1 MISTPEIIQ
10 NTIALLR
17 SLYPVISSVITSIQ
31 TVSYSYCVTVQ
42 SWLPKNDSIQFPYTY
57 LLIILHSTQS
67 IFHFCIKNGC
77 FHPSSSTFAARFRK
91 NVFCSP
97 FHAARYVICYIGTCI
112 LVMILSI
119 RHIIMITVPNTSIN
133 HHQSAENI
141 PHWQHVNTFDTAA
154 FSGLKSNVISSL
166 QPIK

>member
-1 MISTPEIIQ
+1 MTLYNFHILIFWLYYIVPNPSTFPPLK
-10 NTIALLR
+10 NTKSGI
-17 SLYPVISSVITSIQ
+17 
-31 TVSYSYCVTVQ
+31 
-42 SWLPKNDSIQFPYTY
+42 F
-57 LLIILHSTQS
+57 
-67 IFHFCIKNGC
+67 FHFCIKTGC

-97 FHAARYVICYIGTCI
+97 FHAVRYVICYIGTCI

-133 HHQSAENI
+133 HHQSAGNI
-141 PHWQHVNTFDTAA
+141 PHWQHVNTFDMAA
-154 FSGLKSNVISSL
+154 FFGLKSNVISSL